1 MPPFTTQELQSAIAE
16 LDQAIVSHEQWY
28 KSLLRILISRVP
40 AEPADLRPAAHQH
53 CRFGQWYG
61 NVSTTLLRD
70 HPAFISLG
78 DAHEKMHVYARTLL
92 QLVSDNKPVTTGQL
106 DQFENALDKMRLE
119 IQSLRHELSEVI
131 QSQDP
136 LTGAQNRAGLL
147 PWLRE
152 QQALSQRRGQQCALT
167 MLDLDHFKQVND
179 QYGHLTGDKDLI
191 STVQCLQTILRPYD
205 RIYRYGGEE
214 FLLCMPGTTPE
225 EAREVAERMCHA
237 VAAQRIQIEGSNKI
251 LQVTASL
258 GVAML
263 DPSRSVEA
271 SIEAADTAMYRGK
284 KSGRNCV
291 VTEF

>member
-1 MPPFTTQELQSAIAE
+1 MPPYTTQELQSAIAE
-16 LDQAIVSHEQWY
+16 LDQAIFSHEQWY

-106 DQFENALDKMRLE
+106 DQFENALDKRRLE

-179 QYGHLTGDKDLI
+179 QYGHLTGDKVLI
-191 STVQCLQTILRPYD
+191 STVQCLQAILRPYD